1 MKGDWMAAEAIDGLV
16 HIGDLAQRVGV
27 TVETLR
33 AWERRYGLLEPQRS
47 PGGFRLYSP
56 RDEAT
61 VRAMLAEIER
71 GFPPAQAARLALAGA
86 RPPAA
91 AVGTAAQS
99 GRFASARAQL
109 TALLAAFE
117 DRRAHLMI
125 DRLLAEFT
133 LDTVLDEVMLP
144 GIREIG
150 EGWQRGEVTVAQE
163 HFASNLI
170 RERLLGLDRPW
181 DQGSGPRAV
190 LACPPD
196 ERHDIGLVTFG
207 IVLRRGGWRITFL
220 GADTPVQT
228 ISETATALRVE
239 LVVLAAVM
247 DGRLAAA
254 GPALRALAAT
264 TPVAIAG
271 RAATA
276 AVARTTGTLLLA
288 GAPVAAAH
296 RLADAGVAGIRRF
309 DPSRPDPSR
318 PGRRIQP
325 ITNGRTQP

>member
-1 MKGDWMAAEAIDGLV
+1 MADEAIEGLV
-16 HIGDLAQRVGV
+16 HIGDLAHQVGV

-33 AWERRYGLLEPQRS
+33 AWERRYGLLDPQRS
-47 PGGFRLYSP
+47 AGGFRLYSAQ
-56 RDEAT
+56 DEAV
-61 VRAMLAEIER
+61 VRAMLAEIKR

-86 RPPAA
+86 HTPHAAA
-91 AVGTAAQS
+91 AVETAAQS
-99 GRFASARAQL
+99 GRFAAARAQL
-109 TALLAAFE
+109 TTALTAFE

-133 LDTVLDEVMLP
+133 LDTVLDEVVLP
-144 GIREIG
+144 GVREIG
-150 EGWQRGEVTVAQE
+150 DGWERGEVTVAQE

-190 LACPPD
+190 LACPSD
-196 ERHDIGLVTFG
+196 ERHDIGLVSFG

-228 ISETATALRVE
+228 VSETAAALGAE

-247 DGRLAAA
+247 DGRLEAV
-254 GPALRALAAT
+254 GPALRDLAAT

-271 RAATA
+271 GAATA
-276 AVARTTGTLLLA
+276 DLARSAGTLLMS

-296 RLADAGVAGIRRF
+296 GLAASGVAGLG
-309 DPSRPDPSR
+309 RPDLSR
-318 PGRRIQP
+318 LGRKIPRVTKARAQP
-325 ITNGRTQP
+325 

>member
-1 MKGDWMAAEAIDGLV
+1 MPDEAIDGLV

-33 AWERRYGLLEPQRS
+33 AWERRYGLLDPQRS

-56 RDEAT
+56 RDEAI

-71 GFPPAQAARLALAGA
+71 GFPPAQAARLSLAGA
-86 RPPAA
+86 RAPVATAA
-91 AVGTAAQS
+91 AGTAGES
-99 GRFASARAQL
+99 GRFPAARAELIAAL
-109 TALLAAFE
+109 TAFE
-117 DRRAHLMI
+117 DRRAHFLI
-125 DRLLAEFT
+125 DNMLAEFT
-133 LDTVLDEVMLP
+133 LDTVLEQVMLP
-144 GIREIG
+144 GVREIG
-150 EGWQRGEVTVAQE
+150 EGWERGEVTVAQE

-196 ERHDIGLVTFG
+196 ERHDIGAVSFG

-228 ISETATALRVE
+228 VSETAAALRVQ

-247 DGRLAAA
+247 DGRLEAAA
-254 GPALRALAAT
+254 PALRELAAT

-276 AVARTTGTLLLA
+276 
-288 GAPVAAAH
+288 
-296 RLADAGVAGIRRF
+296 DI
-309 DPSRPDPSR
+309 
-318 PGRRIQP
+318 
-325 ITNGRTQP
+325 

>member
-1 MKGDWMAAEAIDGLV
+1 MADAAADGLF
-16 HIGDLAQRVGV
+16 HIGELAQRVGV

-33 AWERRYGLLEPQRS
+33 AWERRYALLNPLRS
-47 PGGFRLYSP
+47 TGGFRLYSL
-56 RDEAT
+56 RDEAI
-61 VRAMLAEIER
+61 VRTMLAEIER

-86 RPPAA
+86 RKPDAGTIA
-91 AVGTAAQS
+91 GTAAQS
-99 GRFASARAQL
+99 GRFAAARTELMAAL
-109 TALLAAFE
+109 TAFE
-117 DRRAHLMI
+117 DRRAHLTI

-144 GIREIG
+144 GVREIG
-150 EGWQRGEVTVAQE
+150 DGWERGEVTVAQE

-196 ERHDIGLVTFG
+196 ERHDIGLVSFG

-228 ISETATALRVE
+228 VSETAAAIGAE

-247 DGRLAAA
+247 DGRLEAVA
-254 GPALRALAAT
+254 PALRDLAAT

-276 AVARTTGTLLLA
+276 DLARSTGTLLLA

-296 RLADAGVAGIRRF
+296 RVAAAGVAGLR
-309 DPSRPDPSR
+309 RPDPSR
-318 PGRRIQP
+318 PGRTIQRVTKGSTP
-325 ITNGRTQP
+325 K